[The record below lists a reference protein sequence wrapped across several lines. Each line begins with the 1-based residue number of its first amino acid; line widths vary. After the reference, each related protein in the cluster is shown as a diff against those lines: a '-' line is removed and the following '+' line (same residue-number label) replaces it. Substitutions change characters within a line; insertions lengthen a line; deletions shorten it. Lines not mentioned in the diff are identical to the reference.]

1 MAKEQLAVIEMVT
14 NMILG
19 KTEGISKVDF
29 VPQKTRCP
37 EPENGMHMHDKV
49 PVIQDQDIEK
59 TKNQQQIF
67 PRKTPES
74 QGIVSDHLRYLIQ
87 ELADSP
93 NTDMHH
99 FMVLRHG
106 NVICEADFAPYRK
119 GIWHITHSMCKS
131 ITGMAVGFL
140 VEEGKLELSEN
151 IYKIFHDKGS
161 TWAKIFRPEVT
172 VENLMTM
179 TSGVTFNES
188 GIVSGNDW
196 LESYLNA
203 PVSEKPGTKFQYNS
217 LNSYVL
223 SAIITERTG
232 MPMDEYLKPRLFEPL
247 WITDYLWEKCPRGI
261 TKGGWGLFMHTED
274 MAKLGQLYLNKGK
287 WNGKQIIPESWA
299 EASVTK
305 KVDSIEGT
313 YGYGYQLWMEER
325 PGSFEYNGMLGQNVL
340 IYPDVDMVIVTNAGN
355 EELFQNNVMLN
366 IIRKYFPVDWMPKE
380 TLPENPI
387 AYAKLQEL
395 TERLAGKRL
404 KNDQYYNSPLTIGK
418 GGWKKNSLKYRV
430 RERQTEIEKVQNQQI
445 HLLTDLLDGTCYE
458 MEQASVGLF
467 PLVMQVMHNNMT
479 DGISKINF
487 YKKRTKELQQTL
499 ILCFQEG
506 EESIELEMGWNQYIE
521 NKLSIHGETYL
532 VAVKGELSSDVDD
545 NPVLKVEIVYLEEA
559 MRRKLYVTFV
569 KDTSASK
576 LITPEYIE
584 IKWYESPGKALIM
597 EGMESI
603 TTEVTK
609 HPIYSRIR
617 ENGGIDLLHRLM
629 EQTIEPVIK
638 GRIIDSSEEAQQDT
652 EVQHPEISGD

>member
-19 KTEGISKVDF
+19 KTGGISKVDF
-29 VPQKTRCP
+29 VPQKIRCP
-37 EPENGMHMHDKV
+37 EPQSIVYENPG
-49 PVIQDQDIEK
+49 Q
-59 TKNQQQIF
+59 TF
-67 PRKTPES
+67 PRNTPES
-74 QGIVSDHLRYLIQ
+74 QGIHSEHLRNLVE
-87 ELADSP
+87 ELAYSP
-93 NTDMHH
+93 DTDMHH

-106 NVICEADFAPYRK
+106 NVICETDFAPYRK

-131 ITGMAVGFL
+131 ITGMAAGL
-140 VEEGKLELSEN
+140 LIDEGKLDLSEN

-247 WITDYLWEKCPRGI
+247 GITDYLWEKCPRGI

-299 EASVTK
+299 ETSVTK

-355 EELFQNNVMLN
+355 EELFQDNVMLN

-395 TERLAGKRL
+395 TERLAR
-404 KNDQYYNSPLTIGK
+404 
-418 GGWKKNSLKYRV
+418 KK
-430 RERQTEIEKVQNQQI
+430 
-445 HLLTDLLDGTCYE
+445 
-458 MEQASVGLF
+458 
-467 PLVMQVMHNNMT
+467 
-479 DGISKINF
+479 
-487 YKKRTKELQQTL
+487 TKE
-499 ILCFQEG
+499 
-506 EESIELEMGWNQYIE
+506 
-521 NKLSIHGETYL
+521 
-532 VAVKGELSSDVDD
+532 
-545 NPVLKVEIVYLEEA
+545 
-559 MRRKLYVTFV
+559 
-569 KDTSASK
+569 
-576 LITPEYIE
+576 
-584 IKWYESPGKALIM
+584 
-597 EGMESI
+597 
-603 TTEVTK
+603 
-609 HPIYSRIR
+609 
-617 ENGGIDLLHRLM
+617 
-629 EQTIEPVIK
+629 
-638 GRIIDSSEEAQQDT
+638 
-652 EVQHPEISGD
+652 

>member
-74 QGIVSDHLRYLIQ
+74 QGIGSDHLRYLIQ

-203 PVSEKPGTKFQYNS
+203 PVSENPGTKFQYNS

-247 WITDYLWEKCPRGI
+247 GITDYLWEKCPRGI

-340 IYPDVDMVIVTNAGN
+340 IYPDIDMVIVTNAGN
-355 EELFQNNVMLN
+355 EELFQDNVMLN
-366 IIRKYFPVDWMPKE
+366 IIRKYFPVDWMPEE

-395 TERLAGKRL
+395 TETCL
-404 KNDQYYNSPLTIGK
+404 KKQQYYNNPLTICK
-418 GGWKKNSLKYRV
+418 GGWKKNSEKYRA
-430 RERQTEIEKVQNQQI
+430 RGKYIETQKAQKQQM
-445 HLLTDLLDGTCYE
+445 HLLEDLLDGAHYE
-458 MEQASVGLF
+458 LDQSSAGLF

-479 DGISKINF
+479 DGISEISFRKGM
-487 YKKRTKELQQTL
+487 

-506 EESIELEMGWNQYIE
+506 EESIELEMGWSKYIE
-521 NKLSIHGETYL
+521 NKLTVHGETYL
-532 VAVKGELSSDVDD
+532 VAVKGELSSDADD
-545 NPVLKVEIVYLEEA
+545 NQVLKVEIAYLEEA

-569 KDTSASK
+569 RNTGNNRD
-576 LITPEYIE
+576 LIPPEHIE

-609 HPIYSRIR
+609 HPIYARIR

-638 GRIIDSSEEAQQDT
+638 GELIITDT
-652 EVQHPEISGD
+652 H

>member
-151 IYKIFHDKGS
+151 IYKIFSDKGS
-161 TWAKIFRPEVT
+161 TWVKMFRPEVT
-172 VENLMTM
+172 VENLLTM

-203 PVSEKPGTKFQYNS
+203 SVAEKPGTKFQYNS

-247 WITDYLWEKCPRGI
+247 GITDYLWEKCPRGI

-355 EELFQNNVMLN
+355 EELFQDNVMLN

-404 KNDQYYNSPLTIGK
+404 KNDQYYNSSLIIGK
-418 GGWKKNSLKYRV
+418 GGWKKNSSKYRV

-487 YKKRTKELQQTL
+487 YKRRTKELQQTL

-521 NKLSIHGETYL
+521 NKLSIHRETYL

-617 ENGGIDLLHRLM
+617 ENGGIDLLRRLM

>member
-19 KTEGISKVDF
+19 KTGGISKVDF
-29 VPQKTRCP
+29 VPQKIRCP
-37 EPENGMHMHDKV
+37 EPQSIVYENPG
-49 PVIQDQDIEK
+49 Q
-59 TKNQQQIF
+59 TF
-67 PRKTPES
+67 PRNTPES
-74 QGIVSDHLRYLIQ
+74 QGIHSEHLRNLVE
-87 ELADSP
+87 ELACSP
-93 NTDMHH
+93 DTDMHH

-106 NVICEADFAPYRK
+106 NVICETDFAPYRK

-131 ITGMAVGFL
+131 ITGMAAGL
-140 VEEGKLELSEN
+140 LIDEGKLDLSEN

-247 WITDYLWEKCPRGI
+247 GITDYLWEKCPRGI

-274 MAKLGQLYLNKGK
+274 MAKLGQLYLKKGK

-355 EELFQNNVMLN
+355 EELFQDNVMLN

-404 KNDQYYNSPLTIGK
+404 KNDQYYNSALIIRK
-418 GGWKKNSLKYRV
+418 GGWKKNSSKYRV
-430 RERQTEIEKVQNQQI
+430 RERQTEIEKAQNQQI

-638 GRIIDSSEEAQQDT
+638 GKLIDPDT
-652 EVQHPEISGD
+652 E

>member
-49 PVIQDQDIEK
+49 PVIQDQGIEK
-59 TKNQQQIF
+59 TKSQQQIF

-247 WITDYLWEKCPRGI
+247 GITDYLWEKCPRGI

-355 EELFQNNVMLN
+355 EELFQDNVMLN

-404 KNDQYYNSPLTIGK
+404 KNDQYYNSPLIIEK
-418 GGWKKNSLKYRV
+418 GGWKKNSSKYRV

>member
-19 KTEGISKVDF
+19 KTGGISKVDF
-29 VPQKTRCP
+29 VPQKIRCP
-37 EPENGMHMHDKV
+37 EPQSIVYENPG
-49 PVIQDQDIEK
+49 Q
-59 TKNQQQIF
+59 TF
-67 PRKTPES
+67 PRNTPES
-74 QGIVSDHLRYLIQ
+74 QGIHSEHLRNLVE
-87 ELADSP
+87 ELAYSP
-93 NTDMHH
+93 DTDMHH

-106 NVICEADFAPYRK
+106 NIICETDFAPYRK

-131 ITGMAVGFL
+131 ITGMAAGL
-140 VEEGKLELSEN
+140 LIDEGKLDLTEN

-232 MPMDEYLKPRLFEPL
+232 MPMDEYLKPRLFDPL
-247 WITDYLWEKCPRGI
+247 GITDYLWEKCPRGI

-355 EELFQNNVMLN
+355 EELFQDNVMLN

-404 KNDQYYNSPLTIGK
+404 KNDQYYNSALIIRK
-418 GGWKKNSLKYRV
+418 GGWKKNSSKYRV
-430 RERQTEIEKVQNQQI
+430 RERQTEIEKAQNQQI

-629 EQTIEPVIK
+629 GQTIEPVIK
-638 GRIIDSSEEAQQDT
+638 GKLIDPDT
-652 EVQHPEISGD
+652 E

>member
-19 KTEGISKVDF
+19 KTGGISKVDF
-29 VPQKTRCP
+29 VPQKIRCP
-37 EPENGMHMHDKV
+37 EPQSIVYENPG
-49 PVIQDQDIEK
+49 Q
-59 TKNQQQIF
+59 TF
-67 PRKTPES
+67 PRNTPES
-74 QGIVSDHLRYLIQ
+74 QGIHSEHLRNLVE
-87 ELADSP
+87 ELAYSP
-93 NTDMHH
+93 DTDMHH

-106 NVICEADFAPYRK
+106 NVICETDFAPYRK

-131 ITGMAVGFL
+131 ITGMAAGL
-140 VEEGKLELSEN
+140 LIDEGKLDLSEN

-232 MPMDEYLKPRLFEPL
+232 MPMDEYLKPRLFDPL
-247 WITDYLWEKCPRGI
+247 GITDYLWEKCPRGI

-355 EELFQNNVMLN
+355 EELFQDNVMLN

-404 KNDQYYNSPLTIGK
+404 KNDQYYNSALIIRK
-418 GGWKKNSLKYRV
+418 GGWKKNSSKYRV
-430 RERQTEIEKVQNQQI
+430 RERQTEIEKAQNQQI

-569 KDTSASK
+569 NDPSASK

-629 EQTIEPVIK
+629 GQTIEPVIK

-652 EVQHPEISGD
+652 EVQHPEISVD

>member
-19 KTEGISKVDF
+19 KTGGISKVDF
-29 VPQKTRCP
+29 VPQKIRCP
-37 EPENGMHMHDKV
+37 EPQSIVYENPG
-49 PVIQDQDIEK
+49 Q
-59 TKNQQQIF
+59 TF
-67 PRKTPES
+67 PRNTPES
-74 QGIVSDHLRYLIQ
+74 QGIHSEHLRNLVE
-87 ELADSP
+87 ELAYSP
-93 NTDMHH
+93 DTDMHH

-106 NVICEADFAPYRK
+106 NVVCETDFAPYRK

-131 ITGMAVGFL
+131 ITGMAAGL
-140 VEEGKLELSEN
+140 LIDEGKLDLSEN

-232 MPMDEYLKPRLFEPL
+232 MPMDEYLKPRLFDPL
-247 WITDYLWEKCPRGI
+247 GITDYLWEKCPRGI

-355 EELFQNNVMLN
+355 EELFQDNVMLN

-404 KNDQYYNSPLTIGK
+404 KNDQYYNSALIIRK
-418 GGWKKNSLKYRV
+418 GGWKKNSSKYRV
-430 RERQTEIEKVQNQQI
+430 RERQTEIEKAQNQQI

-617 ENGGIDLLHRLM
+617 ENGGINLLHRLM
-629 EQTIEPVIK
+629 GQTIEPVIK

-652 EVQHPEISGD
+652 EVQHPEISVD

>member
-29 VPQKTRCP
+29 VPQKTRCL

-49 PVIQDQDIEK
+49 PGIQDQDIEK

-74 QGIVSDHLRYLIQ
+74 QGIGSDHLRYLIQ

-151 IYKIFHDKGS
+151 IYKIFSDKGS
-161 TWAKIFRPEVT
+161 TWVKMFRPEVT
-172 VENLMTM
+172 VENLLTM

-203 PVSEKPGTKFQYNS
+203 SVAEKPGTKFQYNS

-232 MPMDEYLKPRLFEPL
+232 MPMDEYLKSRLFEPL
-247 WITDYLWEKCPRGI
+247 GITDYLWEKCPRGI

-340 IYPDVDMVIVTNAGN
+340 IYSDVDMVIVTNAGN
-355 EELFQNNVMLN
+355 EELFQDNVMLN
-366 IIRKYFPVDWMPKE
+366 LIRKYFPVDWMPKE

-395 TERLAGKRL
+395 TEICL
-404 KNDQYYNSPLTIGK
+404 KKQQCYNHPLTVCK
-418 GGWKKNSLKYRV
+418 GGWKKNSEKYRA
-430 RERQTEIEKVQNQQI
+430 RGKYIETQKARKQQI
-445 HLLTDLLDGTCYE
+445 HLLEDLLDGVHYE
-458 MEQASVGLF
+458 LDQSSVGLF

-479 DGISKINF
+479 DGISKIGF
-487 YKKRTKELQQTL
+487 RKGM

-506 EESIELEMGWNQYIE
+506 EESIELEMGWSKYIE
-521 NKLSIHGETYL
+521 NKLTVHGETYL
-532 VAVKGELSSDVDD
+532 VAVKGELSSDADD
-545 NPVLKVEIVYLEEA
+545 NQVLKVEIAYLEEA
-559 MRRKLYVTFV
+559 MRRKLYVTLV
-569 KDTSASK
+569 RNTGNNRD
-576 LITPEYIE
+576 LIPPEHIE

-629 EQTIEPVIK
+629 EQTIEPVNK
-638 GRIIDSSEEAQQDT
+638 GKLIITDT
-652 EVQHPEISGD
+652 H

>member
-151 IYKIFHDKGS
+151 IYKIFSDKGS
-161 TWAKIFRPEVT
+161 TWVKMFRPEVT
-172 VENLMTM
+172 VENLLTM

-203 PVSEKPGTKFQYNS
+203 SVAEKPGTKFQYNS

-247 WITDYLWEKCPRGI
+247 GITDYLWEKCPRGI

-313 YGYGYQLWMEER
+313 YGYGYQLWVEER

-355 EELFQNNVMLN
+355 EELFQDNVMLN

-404 KNDQYYNSPLTIGK
+404 KNDQYYNSSLIIGK
-418 GGWKKNSLKYRV
+418 GGWKKNSSKYRV

-487 YKKRTKELQQTL
+487 YKRRTKELQQTL

-521 NKLSIHGETYL
+521 NKLSIHRETYL

-617 ENGGIDLLHRLM
+617 ENGGIDLLRRLM

>member
-151 IYKIFHDKGS
+151 IYKIFSDKGS
-161 TWAKIFRPEVT
+161 TWVKMFRPEVT
-172 VENLMTM
+172 VENLLTM

-203 PVSEKPGTKFQYNS
+203 SVAEKPGTKFQYNS

-247 WITDYLWEKCPRGI
+247 GITDYLWEKCPRGI

-355 EELFQNNVMLN
+355 EELFQDNVMLN

-404 KNDQYYNSPLTIGK
+404 KNDQYYNSSLIIGK
-418 GGWKKNSLKYRV
+418 GGWKKNSSKYRV
-430 RERQTEIEKVQNQQI
+430 RERQTEKVQNQQI

-487 YKKRTKELQQTL
+487 YKRRTKELQQTL

-521 NKLSIHGETYL
+521 NKLSIHRETYL

-617 ENGGIDLLHRLM
+617 ENGGIDLLRRLM

>member
-19 KTEGISKVDF
+19 KTGGISKVDF
-29 VPQKTRCP
+29 VPQKIRCP
-37 EPENGMHMHDKV
+37 EPQSIVYENPG
-49 PVIQDQDIEK
+49 Q
-59 TKNQQQIF
+59 TF
-67 PRKTPES
+67 PRNTPES
-74 QGIVSDHLRYLIQ
+74 QGIHSEHLRNLVE
-87 ELADSP
+87 ELAYSP
-93 NTDMHH
+93 DTDMHH

-106 NVICEADFAPYRK
+106 NVICETDFAPYRK

-131 ITGMAVGFL
+131 ITGMAAGL
-140 VEEGKLELSEN
+140 LIDEGKLDLSEN

-247 WITDYLWEKCPRGI
+247 GITDYLWEKCPRGI

-355 EELFQNNVMLN
+355 EELFQDNVMLN

-380 TLPENPI
+380 ILPENPI

-404 KNDQYYNSPLTIGK
+404 KNDQYYNSALIIRK
-418 GGWKKNSLKYRV
+418 GGWKKNSSKYRV
-430 RERQTEIEKVQNQQI
+430 RERQTEIEKAQNQQI

-638 GRIIDSSEEAQQDT
+638 GKLIITDT
-652 EVQHPEISGD
+652 H

>member
-19 KTEGISKVDF
+19 KTGGISKVDF
-29 VPQKTRCP
+29 VPQKIRCP
-37 EPENGMHMHDKV
+37 EPQSIVYENPG
-49 PVIQDQDIEK
+49 Q
-59 TKNQQQIF
+59 TF
-67 PRKTPES
+67 PRNTPES
-74 QGIVSDHLRYLIQ
+74 QGIHSEHLRNLVE
-87 ELADSP
+87 ELAYSP
-93 NTDMHH
+93 DTDMHH

-106 NVICEADFAPYRK
+106 NVICETDFAPYRK

-131 ITGMAVGFL
+131 ITGMAAGL
-140 VEEGKLELSEN
+140 LIDEGKLDLSEN

-232 MPMDEYLKPRLFEPL
+232 MPMDEYLKPRLFDPL
-247 WITDYLWEKCPRGI
+247 GITDYLWEKCPRGI

-305 KVDSIEGT
+305 KIDSIEGT

-355 EELFQNNVMLN
+355 EELFQDNVMLN

-404 KNDQYYNSPLTIGK
+404 KNDQYYNSALIIRK
-418 GGWKKNSLKYRV
+418 GGWKKNSSKYRV
-430 RERQTEIEKVQNQQI
+430 RERQTEIEKAQNQQI

-629 EQTIEPVIK
+629 GQTIEPVIK

-652 EVQHPEISGD
+652 EVQHPEISVD

>member
-151 IYKIFHDKGS
+151 IYKIFSDKGS
-161 TWAKIFRPEVT
+161 TWVKMFRPEVT
-172 VENLMTM
+172 VENLLTM

-203 PVSEKPGTKFQYNS
+203 SVAEKPGTKFQYNS

-247 WITDYLWEKCPRGI
+247 GITDYLWEKCPRGI

-305 KVDSIEGT
+305 KIDSIEGT

-355 EELFQNNVMLN
+355 EELFQDNVMLN

-395 TERLAGKRL
+395 TEICL
-404 KNDQYYNSPLTIGK
+404 KKQQCYNHPLTVCK
-418 GGWKKNSLKYRV
+418 GGWKKNSEKYRA
-430 RERQTEIEKVQNQQI
+430 RGKYIETQKARKQQI
-445 HLLTDLLDGTCYE
+445 HLLEDLLDGVHYE
-458 MEQASVGLF
+458 LDQSSVGLF

-479 DGISKINF
+479 DGISKIGF
-487 YKKRTKELQQTL
+487 RKGM

-506 EESIELEMGWNQYIE
+506 EELIELEMGWSKYIE
-521 NKLSIHGETYL
+521 NKLTVHGETYL

-545 NPVLKVEIVYLEEA
+545 NPVLKVEIAYLEEA

-569 KDTSASK
+569 RNTGNNRD
-576 LITPEYIE
+576 LIPPEHIE

>member
-19 KTEGISKVDF
+19 KTGGISKVDF
-29 VPQKTRCP
+29 VPQKIRCP
-37 EPENGMHMHDKV
+37 EPQSIVYENPG
-49 PVIQDQDIEK
+49 Q
-59 TKNQQQIF
+59 TF
-67 PRKTPES
+67 PRNTPES
-74 QGIVSDHLRYLIQ
+74 QGIHSEHLRNLVE
-87 ELADSP
+87 ELAYSP
-93 NTDMHH
+93 DTDMHH

-106 NVICEADFAPYRK
+106 NVICETDFAPYRK

-131 ITGMAVGFL
+131 ITGMAAGL
-140 VEEGKLELSEN
+140 LIDEGKLDLSEN

-232 MPMDEYLKPRLFEPL
+232 MPMDEYLKPRLFDPL
-247 WITDYLWEKCPRGI
+247 GITDYLWEKCPREI

-355 EELFQNNVMLN
+355 EELFQDNVMLN

-404 KNDQYYNSPLTIGK
+404 KNDQYYNSALIIRK
-418 GGWKKNSLKYRV
+418 GGWKKNSSKYRV
-430 RERQTEIEKVQNQQI
+430 RERQTEIEKAQNQQI

-638 GRIIDSSEEAQQDT
+638 GKLIITDT
-652 EVQHPEISGD
+652 H

>member
-151 IYKIFHDKGS
+151 IYKIFSDKGS
-161 TWAKIFRPEVT
+161 TWVKMFRPEVT
-172 VENLMTM
+172 VENLLTM

-203 PVSEKPGTKFQYNS
+203 SVAEKPGTKFQYNS

-247 WITDYLWEKCPRGI
+247 GITDYLWEKCPRGI

-355 EELFQNNVMLN
+355 EELFQDNVMLN

-404 KNDQYYNSPLTIGK
+404 KNDQYYNSSLIIGK
-418 GGWKKNSLKYRV
+418 GGWKKNSSKYRV

-487 YKKRTKELQQTL
+487 YKRRTKELQQTL

>member
-19 KTEGISKVDF
+19 KTGGISKVDF
-29 VPQKTRCP
+29 VPQKIRCP
-37 EPENGMHMHDKV
+37 EPQSIVYENPG
-49 PVIQDQDIEK
+49 Q
-59 TKNQQQIF
+59 TF
-67 PRKTPES
+67 PRNTPES
-74 QGIVSDHLRYLIQ
+74 QGIHSEHLRNLVE
-87 ELADSP
+87 ELAYSP
-93 NTDMHH
+93 DTDMHH

-106 NVICEADFAPYRK
+106 NVICETDFAPYRK

-131 ITGMAVGFL
+131 ITGMAAGL
-140 VEEGKLELSEN
+140 LIDEGKLDLSEN

-232 MPMDEYLKPRLFEPL
+232 MPMDEYLKPRLFDPL
-247 WITDYLWEKCPRGI
+247 GITDYLWEKCPRGI

-355 EELFQNNVMLN
+355 EELFQDNVMLN

-404 KNDQYYNSPLTIGK
+404 KNDQYYNSALIIRK
-418 GGWKKNSLKYRV
+418 GGWKKNSSKYRV
-430 RERQTEIEKVQNQQI
+430 RERQTEIEKAQNQQI

-576 LITPEYIE
+576 LITLEYIE

-629 EQTIEPVIK
+629 GQTIEPVIK

-652 EVQHPEISGD
+652 EVQHPEISVD

>member
-19 KTEGISKVDF
+19 KTGGISKVDF
-29 VPQKTRCP
+29 VPQKIRCS
-37 EPENGMHMHDKV
+37 EPQSIVYENPG
-49 PVIQDQDIEK
+49 Q
-59 TKNQQQIF
+59 TF
-67 PRKTPES
+67 PRNTPES
-74 QGIVSDHLRYLIQ
+74 QGIHSEHLRNLVE
-87 ELADSP
+87 ELACSP
-93 NTDMHH
+93 DTDMHH
-99 FMVLRHG
+99 FMVLCHG
-106 NVICEADFAPYRK
+106 NVICETDFAPYRK

-131 ITGMAVGFL
+131 ITGMAAGL
-140 VEEGKLELSEN
+140 LIDEGKLDLSEN

-247 WITDYLWEKCPRGI
+247 GITDYLWEKCPRGI

-287 WNGKQIIPESWA
+287 WNGKQIIPESWT

-355 EELFQNNVMLN
+355 E
-366 IIRKYFPVDWMPKE
+366 
-380 TLPENPI
+380 
-387 AYAKLQEL
+387 
-395 TERLAGKRL
+395 
-404 KNDQYYNSPLTIGK
+404 
-418 GGWKKNSLKYRV
+418 
-430 RERQTEIEKVQNQQI
+430 
-445 HLLTDLLDGTCYE
+445 
-458 MEQASVGLF
+458 
-467 PLVMQVMHNNMT
+467 
-479 DGISKINF
+479 
-487 YKKRTKELQQTL
+487 
-499 ILCFQEG
+499 
-506 EESIELEMGWNQYIE
+506 
-521 NKLSIHGETYL
+521 
-532 VAVKGELSSDVDD
+532 
-545 NPVLKVEIVYLEEA
+545 
-559 MRRKLYVTFV
+559 
-569 KDTSASK
+569 
-576 LITPEYIE
+576 
-584 IKWYESPGKALIM
+584 
-597 EGMESI
+597 
-603 TTEVTK
+603 
-609 HPIYSRIR
+609 
-617 ENGGIDLLHRLM
+617 
-629 EQTIEPVIK
+629 
-638 GRIIDSSEEAQQDT
+638 
-652 EVQHPEISGD
+652 

>member
-49 PVIQDQDIEK
+49 PVIQDQGIEK
-59 TKNQQQIF
+59 TKSQQQIF

-161 TWAKIFRPEVT
+161 TWAKMFRPEVT
-172 VENLMTM
+172 VENLLTM

-247 WITDYLWEKCPRGI
+247 GITDYLWEKCPRGI
-261 TKGGWGLFMHTED
+261 TKGGWGLFMHTEN

-355 EELFQNNVMLN
+355 EELFQDNVMLN
-366 IIRKYFPVDWMPKE
+366 LIRKYFPVDWMPKE

-395 TERLAGKRL
+395 NERLAGKRL
-404 KNDQYYNSPLTIGK
+404 KNDQYYNSALIIRK
-418 GGWKKNSLKYRV
+418 GGWKKNSSKYRV